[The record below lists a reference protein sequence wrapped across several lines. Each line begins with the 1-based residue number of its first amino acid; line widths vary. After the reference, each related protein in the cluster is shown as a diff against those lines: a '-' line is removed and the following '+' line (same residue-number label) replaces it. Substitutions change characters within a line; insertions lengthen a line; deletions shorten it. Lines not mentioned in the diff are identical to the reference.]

1 MSFACCLPL
10 APDDDMEMAKL
21 RQAVAV
27 ARQHHQQRQVP
38 AACDVRAE
46 HDEVTA
52 SSEEIPLFG
61 VENFQPDV
69 TSGYVSVPT
78 DVPQSTHDQRHPAN
92 TTDSARSPPMSKY
105 HCGRQCSALAAV
117 EYSMSGTC
125 SLREVQFPS
134 VTSLG
139 SSYIDRRVSAL
150 NRKYDDE
157 LSVECV
163 EDTSL

>member
-1 MSFACCLPL
+1 MSLTCCLPL

-27 ARQHHQQRQVP
+27 ARQHHQQCQVP

-52 SSEEIPLFG
+52 SSEEIPLFDVG
-61 VENFQPDV
+61 NFQPGV
-69 TSGYVSVPT
+69 T
-78 DVPQSTHDQRHPAN
+78 QSTHDQRHPAN
-92 TTDSARSPPMSKY
+92 TTDSAGSPPMSKY
-105 HCGRQCSALAAV
+105 HCGQCSALAAV
-117 EYSMSGTC
+117 EYSMSSTC